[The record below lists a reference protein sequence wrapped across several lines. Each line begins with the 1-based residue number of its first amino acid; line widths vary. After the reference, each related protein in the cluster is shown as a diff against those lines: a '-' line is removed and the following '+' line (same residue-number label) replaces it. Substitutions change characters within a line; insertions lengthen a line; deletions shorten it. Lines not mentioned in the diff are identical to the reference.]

1 MPIPGQPP
9 PSDPGAP
16 PWPTPDPPKPAVEE
30 NAIESPASDGNFIE
44 QVIEEV
50 EGVWHDIHRKPEDSK
65 PSSGDL

>member
-1 MPIPGQPP
+1 
-9 PSDPGAP
+9 
-16 PWPTPDPPKPAVEE
+16 VEE